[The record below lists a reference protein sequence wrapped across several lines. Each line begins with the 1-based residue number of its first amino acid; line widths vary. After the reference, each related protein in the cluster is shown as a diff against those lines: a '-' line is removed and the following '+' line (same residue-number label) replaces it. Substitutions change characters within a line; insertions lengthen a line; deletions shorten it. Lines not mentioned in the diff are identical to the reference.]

1 MFIVTVAT
9 DQQCPAL
16 HPADGSPSE
25 LVLAPTRCELGLGF
39 GFLIIYEN
47 RRLEARDLLVFFG

>member
-16 HPADGSPSE
+16 HRADGSPSE
-25 LVLAPTRCELGLGF
+25 VVLAPTGCKLGLAF

-47 RRLEARDLLVFFG
+47 RRLEAQDLSVCFG